1 MQKINITDATDEQ
14 IRAFAISLQ
23 LDEDGAIASARD
35 RADLMAVLGPAW
47 SDDYIFAEESD
58 GERGDTV
65 TPVAQISLKTGRDD
79 GPLVQFKIMQTEMP
93 GGKHPA
99 SPSVN
104 GKMLVMQRGML
115 LEAPYAYYQVLQHA
129 IVGVVEQGADTA
141 GADGQRRPGD
151 LIPTQV
157 TNYPLSEVRLPPQH
171 EIDAWH
177 ARNGGRLLAA

>member
-1 MQKINITDATDEQ
+1 MQKIKIPDATDDQ
-14 IRAFAISLQ
+14 IRAFANSLQ
-23 LDEDGAIASARD
+23 LDEDGALTKARS

-47 SDDYIFAEESD
+47 DQDYVFAEEADS
-58 GERGDTV
+58 ERGEAAI
-65 TPVAQISLKTGRDD
+65 PVSQVKLNTGRDD

-99 SPSVN
+99 HPCVN

-115 LEAPYAYYQVLQHA
+115 IDAPYAYYLALQNA
-129 IVGVVEQGADTA
+129 IVGVVEQGADTT

-157 TNYPLSEVRLPPQH
+157 TNYPLSEVRLPPQS
-171 EIDAWH
+171 EIEAWH
-177 ARNGGRLLAA
+177 LRNGGRLLAA